1 MKNSATLKGLMFK
14 GNMKKILLM
23 LTLLYPNY
31 MLAQEPEFIGE
42 VNIMYNDSIKLLD
55 KEYMAISSKADAS
68 LVLFGI
74 GSINTEIVVPRKS
87 AKTRVPENTELHII
101 AKASDNLSDPMSV
114 IRVFQFEAYHSSRK
128 ALIAT
133 ADVFGSSNNKFN
145 SLTFHASKYGKSSY
159 DIKISS
165 LPVGEYGVIVS
176 NPNNRDSKSALIYC
190 FGVGKPK
197 AHSGWRQYNP
207 DGVY

>member
-1 MKNSATLKGLMFK
+1 
-14 GNMKKILLM
+14 MKKILLI
-23 LTLLYPNY
+23 LLLLLPSY

-42 VNIMYNDSIKLLD
+42 VNVLYHDSIKPLD
-55 KEYMAISSKADAS
+55 KEYMTTSSKADAG
-68 LVLFGI
+68 LVLFGL
-74 GSINTEIVVPRKS
+74 GAVNTEIIVPRKS
-87 AKTRVPENTELHII
+87 ARIRIPEKTELHII
-101 AKASDNLSDPMSV
+101 AKALDNQSDPMAV
-114 IRVFQFEAYHSSRK
+114 IRIFQFEVHHSSRK

-145 SLTFHASKYGKSSY
+145 SLSFHASKYGKSSY
-159 DIKISS
+159 DIDISS
-165 LPVGEYGVIVS
+165 LPIGEYGVIVS

>member
-1 MKNSATLKGLMFK
+1 VKFCDGTHNV
-14 GNMKKILLM
+14 
-23 LTLLYPNY
+23 
-31 MLAQEPEFIGE
+31 E
-42 VNIMYNDSIKLLD
+42 VLPALEKDDSKFCIP
-55 KEYMAISSKADAS
+55 
-68 LVLFGI
+68 
-74 GSINTEIVVPRKS
+74 NTE
-87 AKTRVPENTELHII
+87 
-101 AKASDNLSDPMSV
+101 DGG
-114 IRVFQFEAYHSSRK
+114 VFQFEVHHSSRK

-159 DIKISS
+159 DIDMSS

>member
-1 MKNSATLKGLMFK
+1 
-14 GNMKKILLM
+14 M
-23 LTLLYPNY
+23 LTLLFPSY

-42 VNIMYNDSIKLLD
+42 VNVMYNDSVKLLD
-55 KEYMAISSKADAS
+55 KEYMAMSSNADAG

-114 IRVFQFEAYHSSRK
+114 IRVFQFEVHHSSRK

-159 DIKISS
+159 DIEMSS

>member
-1 MKNSATLKGLMFK
+1 MKNSGTLKGLMFK

-42 VNIMYNDSIKLLD
+42 VNIMYNVNIKLLD
-55 KEYMAISSKADAS
+55 KEYMAMSSKVDAS

-101 AKASDNLSDPMSV
+101 
-114 IRVFQFEAYHSSRK
+114 
-128 ALIAT
+128 T
-133 ADVFGSSNNKFN
+133 
-145 SLTFHASKYGKSSY
+145 
-159 DIKISS
+159 
-165 LPVGEYGVIVS
+165 
-176 NPNNRDSKSALIYC
+176 
-190 FGVGKPK
+190 
-197 AHSGWRQYNP
+197 
-207 DGVY
+207 